1 MPSDT
6 TALPLSLKQEAFC
19 LAVFGGQNPSKAY
32 RNVFKPKQAKAKTI
46 HEMASRLMAKR
57 KVRTRLA
64 ELMQPVIQR
73 ARLTREQWLE
83 GLVRMIIAD
92 PRKMFD
98 AHGNPLEITELGENE
113 AAAIAGFEFYE
124 DFEGKGESRKAVGY
138 TKKFKLIDRL
148 RALELYGKAQCY
160 YADKMVLTDPNGN
173 PTEINNHITVEFVEA
188 SHPTAGI
195 SEGTNSLRDL
205 HVPDR

>member
-1 MPSDT
+1 MDDKPL
-6 TALPLSLKQEAFC
+6 ALTLNPKEEAFC
-19 LAVFGGQNPSKAY
+19 LAVLVGLKPSDAYRKAY
-32 RNVFKPKQAKAKTI
+32 KPKKAKAKTV

-64 ELMQPVIQR
+64 ELLKPVIAKAQ
-73 ARLTREQWLE
+73 LSRERWLE
-83 GLVRMIIAD
+83 HIANIIEAD

-98 AHGNPLEITELGENE
+98 AQGNPLQITELGENE

-124 DFEGKGESRKAVGY
+124 DFEGKGQSRKAVGY

-160 YADKMVLTDPNGN
+160 YAEKMVLTGSDGQPL
-173 PTEINNHITVEFVEA
+173 ELNNNITVEFVEPPA
-188 SHPTAGI
+188 RTSALVTQ
-195 SEGTNSLRDL
+195 
-205 HVPDR
+205 